1 MTTRRCLEVMA
12 AARERLGSGVP
23 LVPMTYAAI
32 VERHGREAFCSEAA
46 AAGAQALI
54 VPDVPPEESEEL
66 RAAAAA
72 HDVDVVHLVSLTSTE
87 ERIALA
93 CRASRGF
100 VYVVSAIGT
109 TGAREA
115 LDEARLAAVLAR
127 VREHAGSLPLLCGF
141 GISSASQV
149 ARVRAAGAD
158 GVIVG
163 SAAVAAVDGG
173 GAGALEEL
181 VRELA
186 SGLGV

>member
-1 MTTRRCLEVMA
+1 MTTRRCLEVHGRRR
-12 AARERLGSGVP
+12 ARARPGVP

-46 AAGAQALI
+46 AAGAEALI

-72 HDVDVVHLVSLTSTE
+72 HDMDVVHLVSLTSTE
-87 ERIALA
+87 ERIGLA

-115 LDEARLAAVLAR
+115 LDEARLAALLAR
-127 VREHAGSLPLLCGF
+127 VRKHAGPLPLLCGF
-141 GISSASQV
+141 GISSAGQV
-149 ARVRAAGAD
+149 ARLRRPGPT
-158 GVIVG
+158 GSSWGRPPWRPSTPVG
-163 SAAVAAVDGG
+163 PAPWRTSSV
-173 GAGALEEL
+173 
-181 VRELA
+181 ELA
-186 SGLGV
+186 SGLHA